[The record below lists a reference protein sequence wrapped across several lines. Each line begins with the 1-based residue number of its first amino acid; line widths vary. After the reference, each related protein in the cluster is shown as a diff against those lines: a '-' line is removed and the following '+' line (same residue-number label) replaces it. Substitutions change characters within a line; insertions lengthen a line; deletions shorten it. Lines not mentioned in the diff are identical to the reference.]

1 MLKKNMQIK
10 GFVQEI
16 RILANNCF
24 VTIRNKEGLFQ
35 LTIKKENPLFETAKN
50 LKRESVVYVD
60 GEKPQK
66 QIAKIPEI
74 IPRSIDIVSQPIENP
89 PIDTTGKTQ
98 TSLIKRFD
106 NRAIDLRIRK
116 NFLIFSIEDTILES
130 TREFLRRNGFIE
142 VFTPCLIGGIS
153 EGGSEVFG
161 VDFFGKPAFLR
172 QDPQL
177 HRQLLMLAGFE
188 KIFEIGP
195 SWRAEKSHTTK
206 HLCEHRSMAVEMS
219 FIKDEYDIIKL
230 EEELVKAIIKGV
242 KDKLG
247 ETIERELNMKIEV
260 PSNTFPVIEFPE
272 VYEILKQKNLK
283 PTADLKEKEETALW
297 EYANEKFGSDF
308 FFVNK
313 FPFSEKP
320 FYVMKDEKNPEYAR
334 SVDLITKGLEL
345 SSGGQREHRYER
357 IIQQIKEKN
366 LDEETLEWFTRNFK
380 YGAPP
385 HGGFCIGLER
395 LTMAIL
401 NLQNIREAVLFPRD
415 PERLL
420 P

>member
-1 MLKKNMQIK
+1 MQIK

-16 RILANNCF
+16 RVLVNNCF
-24 VTIRNKEGLFQ
+24 VIIRNKEGLFQ
-35 LTIKKENPLFETAKN
+35 LTVKKDNPLFETAKN
-50 LKRESVVYVD
+50 LKRESVVYVE

-74 IPRSIDIVSQPIENP
+74 VPRSIDVISQPIESL

-130 TREFLRRNGFIE
+130 AREFLRRNGFIE

-153 EGGSEVFG
+153 EGGSEVFE

-195 SWRAEKSHTTK
+195 NWRAEKSHTTR
-206 HLCEHRSMAVEMS
+206 HLCEHRGIAVEMS
-219 FIKDEYDIIKL
+219 FIKDEYDLIKL
-230 EEELVKAIIKGV
+230 EEELVKEIMKKV
-242 KDKLG
+242 KQKFDNV
-247 ETIERELNMKIEV
+247 IENEFNTKIEI
-260 PSNTFPVIEFPE
+260 PKSFPVIEFPE

-283 PTADLKEKEETALW
+283 PTADLKEKEEKVLW
-297 EYANEKFGSDF
+297 DYSKQKFGSDF
-308 FFVNK
+308 FFINK

-320 FYVMKDEKNPEYAR
+320 FYVMKYENSEFAR
-334 SVDLITKGLEL
+334 STDLIAKGVEL
-345 SSGGQREHRYER
+345 SSGGQREHRYEK
-357 IIQQIKEKN
+357 IIEQIKEKN
-366 LDEETLEWFTRNFK
+366 LDKEVLEWFTKNFK

-395 LTMAIL
+395 LTMVLL
-401 NLQNIREAVLFPRD
+401 NLQNVREATLFPRD

>member
-1 MLKKNMQIK
+1 MLKKIMQIK

-16 RILANNCF
+16 RVLANNCF
-24 VTIRNKEGLFQ
+24 VIIRNKEGLFQ
-35 LTIKKENPLFETAKN
+35 LTIKKDNPLFETAKN
-50 LKRESVVYVD
+50 LKRESVVYVE

-74 IPRSIDIVSQPIENP
+74 VPRSIDIVSQPIESL

-98 TSLIKRFD
+98 TSIIKRFD

-130 TREFLRRNGFIE
+130 AREFLRRNGFIE

-153 EGGSEVFG
+153 EGGSEVFE

-195 SWRAEKSHTTK
+195 NWRAEKSHTTR
-206 HLCEHRSMAVEMS
+206 HLCEHRGIAVEMS
-219 FIKDEYDIIKL
+219 FIKDEYDLIKL
-230 EEELVKAIIKGV
+230 EEELVKEIMKKV
-242 KDKLG
+242 KQKFDNV
-247 ETIERELNMKIEV
+247 IENEFNTKIEI
-260 PSNTFPVIEFPE
+260 PKSFPVIEFPE

-283 PTADLKEKEETALW
+283 PTADLKEKEEKVLW
-297 EYANEKFGSDF
+297 DYSKQKFGSDF

-320 FYVMKDEKNPEYAR
+320 FYVMKYENSEFAR
-334 SVDLITKGLEL
+334 STDLIAKSVEL
-345 SSGGQREHRYER
+345 SSGGQREHRYEK
-357 IIQQIKEKN
+357 IIEQIKEKH
-366 LDEETLEWFTRNFK
+366 LDEEVLEWFTKNFK

-395 LTMAIL
+395 LTMVLL
-401 NLQNIREAVLFPRD
+401 NLQNVREATLFPRD